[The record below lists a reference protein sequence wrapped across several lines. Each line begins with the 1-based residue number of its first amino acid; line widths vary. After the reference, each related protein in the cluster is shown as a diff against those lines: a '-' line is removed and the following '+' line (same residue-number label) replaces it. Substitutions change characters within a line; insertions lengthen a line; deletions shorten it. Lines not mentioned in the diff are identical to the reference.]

1 MIFWKQT
8 FKIVMAQSELKI
20 RGSFVKNVR
29 AGTSILVLWYRYQFI
44 GTSGSTGTAD
54 AGVRISPEVE

>member
-29 AGTSILVLWYRYQFI
+29 VYWYRYQFI

>member
-29 AGTSILVLWYRYQFI
+29 VYWWYLFI